1 MSEQMGTI
9 EEKSVKRRRRY
20 SAEFKRRV
28 LAECA
33 EPGASVAGVA
43 LSHGINANLVQTW
56 RREARE
62 ASTPRPPPPAP
73 PATPPSEP
81 AFIPVALPPS
91 PVPAAGDIRIELRRG
106 GTTVAVTWP
115 LGAAAECATWLR
127 EILR

>member
-1 MSEQMGTI
+1 MGTI

-20 SAEFKRRV
+20 NAEFKQRV

-33 EPGASVAGVA
+33 EPGVSVAGVA
-43 LSHGINANLVQTW
+43 LSHGLNANLVQTW

-62 ASTPRPPPPAP
+62 ACAPRPPSSPPL
-73 PATPPSEP
+73 ATPPSEP
-81 AFIPVALPPS
+81 AFIPVALPPAPA
-91 PVPAAGDIRIELRRG
+91 PVASDIRIELRRG

-115 LGAAAECATWLR
+115 LEAAAECATWLR